1 MNPLTEAAAVAYLQ
15 AKLDGKTQE
24 EADAAA
30 VDAMEWAERHE
41 RDVTKLV
48 IGEPLDTVPSP
59 E

>member
-15 AKLDGKTQE
+15 AKLDGKTEE

-30 VDAMEWAERHE
+30 VEAMEWAERHE
-41 RDVTKLV
+41 RDLEKLV
-48 IGEPLDTVPSP
+48 IGEPLDTTLPP